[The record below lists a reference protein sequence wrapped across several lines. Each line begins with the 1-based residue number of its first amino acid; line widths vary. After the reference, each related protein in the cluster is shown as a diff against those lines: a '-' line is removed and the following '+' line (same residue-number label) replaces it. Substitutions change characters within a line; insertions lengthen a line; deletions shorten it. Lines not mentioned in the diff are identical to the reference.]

1 MLRIRMSRQGSIH
14 RPFYRLVVSDSR
26 KRPGSAAVD
35 TIGYFD
41 PMRKPAVSSVDVA
54 RAEEWIRKGAVP
66 SERVAALLKKAK
78 GKTVTG
84 AAPA

>member
-26 KRPGSAAVD
+26 RRPGSAAVD

-54 RAEEWIRKGAVP
+54 RAEEWIRKGAIP
-66 SERVAALLKKAK
+66 SERVAALIKKAK
-78 GKTVTG
+78 VKG
-84 AAPA
+84 AAVAGPA